1 MNAVQN
7 NYKCTDIRVSDK
19 VDHVTI
25 NNISEKHVTIN
36 NISEKKDTKLIIY
49 ILGYLLVYTIIG
61 ILFLIGMAIYS
72 TKIISGGSAI
82 NQNKIMQ
89 AIEADHS
96 LPMWDITFVVF
107 GLFVALSLAVLH
119 WFLKKSY

>member
-19 VDHVTI
+19 VD
-25 NNISEKHVTIN
+25 HVTIN